1 MHSLMLHRKMV
12 KLINKTTGTPMWVAD
27 ERKDEYI
34 EAGHALASDTPG
46 AKEPEEKPVEVKKK
60 TTAKATTAKKA
71 TTTKKR

>member
-1 MHSLMLHRKMV
+1 MLKF
-12 KLINKTTGTPMWVAD
+12 INMFTHTEMWVAD

-34 EAGHALASDTPG
+34 EAGHALASVAPS
-46 AKEPEEKPVEVKKK
+46 AKEPEDKPVEVKKK